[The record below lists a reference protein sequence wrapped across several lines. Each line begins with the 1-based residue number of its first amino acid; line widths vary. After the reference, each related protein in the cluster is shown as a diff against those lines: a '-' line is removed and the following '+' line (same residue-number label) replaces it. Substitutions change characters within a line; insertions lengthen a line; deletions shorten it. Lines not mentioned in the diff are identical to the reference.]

1 MALSPRRTLLIAAA
15 GVFAVS
21 AAFAAFFPESREAP
35 VVSDVAF
42 DRMFA
47 GLCASSAAADDGD
60 LQRAHSLF
68 LGRAHSDLHLLA
80 QALAD
85 GDQRSLSAR
94 LLEAKN
100 AVEAALPTRDP
111 NASADLRNL
120 VGVTSRGIAATDDT
134 AGPTCPKG

>member
-21 AAFAAFFPESREAP
+21 AAFAALFPESREAP
-35 VVSDVAF
+35 VVSDVAY

-47 GLCASSAAADDGD
+47 GLCASSAAADDGE
-60 LQRAHSLF
+60 LPRAHSLF

-80 QALAD
+80 QVLAD
-85 GDQRSLSAR
+85 GDRRSLSAR

-100 AVEAALPTRDP
+100 EVEASLPTRDP
-111 NASADLRNL
+111 KAPAELRNL
-120 VGVTSRGIAATDDT
+120 ISVTARGIAATDDT
-134 AGPTCPKG
+134 AAPTCPEG